1 MATEWTKQELL
12 KAAQYMAA
20 IPALDLLP
28 GQRMSADEI
37 LAAAERG
44 ERGLGRVRLHLEHIC
59 QRNRALAALKAIVPL
74 LDSDL
79 DAVKE
84 WQDEAQQ
91 VHAAIAACWDGHWY
105 CNMRDRS
112 TQVCDPIRRKVKP

>member
-59 QRNRALAALKAIVPL
+59 QRNRALAALKRIYFICSNAGHAPCRYGGIDGEGNVCPNVCNCDWPKEIIPIVY
-74 LDSDL
+74 
-79 DAVKE
+79 
-84 WQDEAQQ
+84 
-91 VHAAIAACWDGHWY
+91 AAIAACKKGDA
-105 CNMRDRS
+105 R
-112 TQVCDPIRRKVKP
+112 